1 MKKTLDAAG
10 YDAAGYDAAGYD
22 ADGYDADG
30 YDAAGYNAA
39 GYDADGYDADG
50 YDADGYDADGYDAD
64 GYDAAGYDA
73 DGYNADGYNADG
85 YNADGYNA
93 DGYNADGYD
102 ADGYDADGYNADGY
116 DADGY
121 NADGNNGRGYNRDSC
136 IGGYHSSSRKLG
148 YIYSPGF
155 DAEKPRVMLGLELE
169 IECEEEDTREDTAL
183 VVLDRIGRTN
193 EGSRYALCENDG
205 SLDAGFEIVTGYTG
219 LDIHQQQL
227 TDLLSKPLRGAKSHD
242 TTTCGLHVHVCKA
255 NMTLY
260 HAAKLILFIN
270 NPQNAALIFAIAR
283 RKESRWC
290 AIKDKKTD
298 LDWLKYARREKGR
311 EWQLRNLNENR
322 YEALNFSNPKTVEF
336 RLFRGSLILNTVMA
350 CLEFSRAAWF
360 FSREASASNL
370 STQAFLD
377 YIGKPENRRNTH
389 HLLKLLHARLPGYRL
404 PKLNAENKK
413 DIPPNTEK
421 KGASTCA
428 Y

>member
-1 MKKTLDAAG
+1 MKEILN
-10 YDAAGYDAAGYD
+10 
-22 ADGYDADG
+22 
-30 YDAAGYNAA
+30 AAGYNAD
-39 GYDADGYDADG
+39 GYNADGYN
-50 YDADGYDADGYDAD
+50 
-64 GYDAAGYDA
+64 AAGYDA

-93 DGYNADGYD
+93 EGYDAEGYD
-102 ADGYDADGYNADGY
+102 ADGYDADGYDVR
-116 DADGY
+116 
-121 NADGNNGRGYNRDSC
+121 GNNRDSC
-136 IGGYHSSSRKLG
+136 IGEYHSSSRKLG

-169 IECEEEDTREDTAL
+169 IECEEEDAREDTAL
-183 VVLDRIGRTN
+183 VVLDRIGRTK

-205 SLDAGFEIVTGYTG
+205 SLEAGFEIVTGYTG

-255 NMTLY
+255 DMTLY

-290 AIKDKKTD
+290 TIKDKKTD
-298 LDWLKYARREKGR
+298 MDWLKYAGR
-311 EWQLRNLNENR
+311 EAGRERQLRNLNQNR

-377 YIGKPENRRNTH
+377 YIGKPENRRNTR
-389 HLLKLLHARLPGYRL
+389 HLLKLLHTRLPGYRL

-413 DIPPNTEK
+413 DIPPHTEK
-421 KGASTCA
+421 KGDLECA